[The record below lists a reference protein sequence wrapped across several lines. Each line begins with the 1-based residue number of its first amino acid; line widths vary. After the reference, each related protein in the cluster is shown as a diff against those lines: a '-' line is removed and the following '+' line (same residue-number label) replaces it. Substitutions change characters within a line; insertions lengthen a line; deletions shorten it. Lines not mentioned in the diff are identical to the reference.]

1 MAKVK
6 RILTWIWR
14 IVNTDAFVYIAIGLA
29 VAAWLSH
36 EGMPLNFVGTAIIVV
51 VWPMLAFVA
60 FMAWSGMLA

>member
-1 MAKVK
+1 MTKVK

-29 VAAWLSH
+29 AAAWLSH

-60 FMAWSGMLA
+60 FMAWSGMLT